1 MERGLLRVRA
11 PRVGAGAVSGE
22 QPGPGFAASRPRR
35 VGGRIAAGLAGR
47 AGRWAALLLPVIA
60 LIALLAA
67 ASVRH
72 DRTLAIGA
80 ALARG
85 ESPPV
90 PALVLR
96 SLPAGPTPARDVAL
110 RDLRGHPV
118 VLNFWASWCAPCRE
132 EAPLLGRLAADYDSR
147 GLRVVGIDTQDLEAT
162 ARAFLAQYAVTY
174 LNLRDPDG
182 SVGRRF
188 GTTGVPETF
197 FIDAAGR
204 IRGKFPGEELDPAV
218 WRRAADAL
226 LAGRRPVP

>member
-1 MERGLLRVRA
+1 MTD
-11 PRVGAGAVSGE
+11 
-22 QPGPGFAASRPRR
+22 F
-35 VGGRIAAGLAGR
+35 GGRVW
-47 AGRWAALLLPVIA
+47 RWAALLLPVIV
-60 LIALLAA
+60 LVALLAA

-72 DRTLAIGA
+72 DRALAIGA

-96 SLPAGPTPARDVAL
+96 SLPAGQGRARDVAL
-110 RDLRGHPV
+110 RSLRGHPA

-132 EAPLLGRLAADYDSR
+132 EAPLLGRLASDYGPR
-147 GLRVVGIDTQDLEAT
+147 GLRVVGVDTQDLEAP
-162 ARAFLAQYAVTY
+162 ARAFLTQYAVTY

-182 SVGRRF
+182 SVGRLF

-218 WRRAADAL
+218 WRRAAEAL

>member
-1 MERGLLRVRA
+1 VKRGRW
-11 PRVGAGAVSGE
+11 GT
-22 QPGPGFAASRPRR
+22 
-35 VGGRIAAGLAGR
+35 
-47 AGRWAALLLPVIA
+47 WAALLLPVIA
-60 LIALLAA
+60 LIVLLAA
-67 ASVRH
+67 ASVRR
-72 DRTLAIGA
+72 DRALAVGA

-85 ESPPV
+85 ETPPV

-96 SLPAGPTPARDVAL
+96 ALPGGPAPAGPRDVAL

-132 EAPLLGRLAADYDSR
+132 EAPVLGYLARDYHAR
-147 GLRVVGIDTQDLEAT
+147 GLLVVGVDTQDLEAP
-162 ARAFLAQYAVTY
+162 ARAFLARYGVTY

-182 SVGRRF
+182 SAGRLF

-204 IRGKFPGEELDPAV
+204 IQGKFPGVQLDPAV

>member
-1 MERGLLRVRA
+1 MSRGRW
-11 PRVGAGAVSGE
+11 GT
-22 QPGPGFAASRPRR
+22 
-35 VGGRIAAGLAGR
+35 
-47 AGRWAALLLPVIA
+47 WAALLLPVVA
-60 LIALLAA
+60 LIVLLAA
-67 ASVRH
+67 ASVRR
-72 DRTLAIGA
+72 DRALAVGA

-85 ESPPV
+85 ETPPV

-96 SLPAGPTPARDVAL
+96 ALPGGEAPAAREVAL

-132 EAPLLGRLAADYDSR
+132 EAPLLGRLARDYRAR
-147 GLRVVGIDTQDLEAT
+147 GLLVVGVDTQDLET
-162 ARAFLAQYAVTY
+162 PARAFLARYRLTY

-182 SVGRRF
+182 SAGRLF

-204 IRGKFPGEELDPAV
+204 IQGKFPGVQLDPAV

-226 LAGRRPVP
+226 LAGHRPVP